1 MPTVQP
7 TASRNSKIAE
17 KVIAEEAT
25 AQLNAYLA
33 EQDQTRA
40 ETLLTDL
47 VVSRVEPLALSVASY
62 RLRRHSGPHHNN
74 IEDVA
79 SEAVVAFLLHM
90 EGLRQGR
97 AAAVENLDA
106 FVAMLAARACNDYFR
121 RAHPAFHSLRNK
133 LRYLFE
139 RYPDLVRWRDP
150 DSGIWLCGL
159 AAWQT
164 DAKPG
169 RPAIADVERIA
180 ELDSAASSL
189 HPADQLANIFQK
201 VGAPIP
207 FNDLALLMA
216 RLWNVKDGNPDGEEE
231 KDIADTGRPVDVT
244 MAQKQWLAVL
254 WKQIGELT
262 RNQRAA
268 LLLNLR
274 GPDGDCGTSLLVSTG
289 IATIRQIAMAVGIPD
304 LEFAQ
309 IWGRLPL
316 SDLEIASMLALTRQ
330 RVINLR
336 MYARTKLKKQF
347 QQ

>member
-1 MPTVQP
+1 M
-7 TASRNSKIAE
+7 SAE
-17 KVIAEEAT
+17 KVTAEVAAT
-25 AQLNAYLA
+25 LLDAYLA
-33 EQDQTRA
+33 EQNATRA
-40 ETLLTDL
+40 ESLLTEL
-47 VVSRVEPLALSVASY
+47 VSSRVEPLALSVASY
-62 RLRRHSGPHHNN
+62 RLRRHSGPHHND

-133 LRYLFE
+133 LRYLLE
-139 RYPDLVRWRDP
+139 RYPDLARWRDP

-164 DAKPG
+164 HAKPG
-169 RPAIADVERIA
+169 RPAIADVERIT
-180 ELDSAASSL
+180 ELDSPALRL
-189 HPADQLANIFQK
+189 HPADQLANIFQRA
-201 VGAPIP
+201 GAPIP
-207 FNDLALLMA
+207 FNDLALVMA
-216 RLWNVKDGNPDGEEE
+216 RLWNVRDGAPDTEEE
-231 KDIADTGRPVDVT
+231 KEIADSGRPVDVT
-244 MAQKQWLAVL
+244 MAQKQWLGVL

-289 IATIRQIAMAVGIPD
+289 IATIRQIALAVGIPD

-309 IWGRLPL
+309 VWEKLPL
-316 SDLEIASMLALTRQ
+316 SDLEIASRLSLTRQ

-336 MYARTKLKKQF
+336 MYARAKLKKQF